1 MKSKIGFIGTGLMGF
16 PMAKN
21 ILKAGYNLKAFNRSK
36 NKAEPL
42 KEFGG
47 EIAYTI
53 KDVVKDSDIL
63 ITMLTDDN
71 AIDEVMGSSDFLNN
85 LKVKRIKTNI
95 NGIIK
100 GNTAR
105 ETFSNGTFPTST
117 IIYKPIPIG
126 GVAMPI
132 SNPS

>member
-47 EIAYTI
+47 EIAHSI

-63 ITMLTDDN
+63 ITILTDE
-71 AIDEVMGSSDFLNN
+71 IIFSSKSLS
-85 LKVKRIKTNI
+85 LTSPLIIVK
-95 NGIIK
+95 
-100 GNTAR
+100 
-105 ETFSNGTFPTST
+105 S
-117 IIYKPIPIG
+117 
-126 GVAMPI
+126 
-132 SNPS
+132 